1 MALPDLHSQSKF
13 TQSHPAQS
21 VAAEATVNGGEVDAT
36 GYRWMYFVV
45 NLGAIAATGAGE
57 LKLQATSTSGS
68 GHADV
73 AGATAVIAADDDNT
87 TKIIAVD
94 LEANTGP
101 YYRLVA
107 TGGSGGTTL
116 MSADAICIWSKD
128 TTAGGAYAVT
138 AVEAT
143 W

>member
-13 TQSHPAQS
+13 TQSIAAQS
-21 VAAEATVNGGEVDAT
+21 VAAGVTVTGGEVDAM

-45 NLGAIAATGAGE
+45 NLGVVAATGAGE
-57 LKLQATSTSGS
+57 LKLQAASTSGGS
-68 GHADV
+68 YSDV
-73 AGATAVIAADDDNT
+73 AGATAAIAAADDNT
-87 TKIIAVD
+87 TKVIAVD
-94 LEANTGP
+94 LEANEGP
-101 YYRLVA
+101 YYKLVV
-107 TGGSGGTTL
+107 TGGSGGATL